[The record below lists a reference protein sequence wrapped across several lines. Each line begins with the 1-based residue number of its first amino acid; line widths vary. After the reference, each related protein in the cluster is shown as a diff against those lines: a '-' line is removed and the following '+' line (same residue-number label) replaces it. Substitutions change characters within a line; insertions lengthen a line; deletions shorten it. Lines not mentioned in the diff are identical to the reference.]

1 VRTTY
6 GKLIRDRIPEVL
18 EAEGLRYE
26 VVPLDGEGF
35 RAALLAKL
43 LEEAGEAAAAA
54 DTDAL
59 ANEGTRGSLRGDRR
73 RPRVARSRP
82 RRAAG
87 AAGAAAGGARGVRA
101 ATGVAVDGGVSGDA
115 PAITRR
121 RAVGVLTPGSPSEQ

>member
-1 VRTTY
+1 MRTTY

-59 ANEGTRGSLRGDRR
+59 AKELADLYEVIDAVLELHGLDRDALRALQARR
-73 RPRVARSRP
+73 REERGGFARRLEL
-82 RRAAG
+82 RWTEG
-87 AAGAAAGGARGVRA
+87 
-101 ATGVAVDGGVSGDA
+101 
-115 PAITRR
+115 
-121 RAVGVLTPGSPSEQ
+121 

>member
-43 LEEAGEAAAAA
+43 LEEAGVSTATRCGRCRRGGGRSAGGSRGDWSCGGRRGEAA
-54 DTDAL
+54 
-59 ANEGTRGSLRGDRR
+59 
-73 RPRVARSRP
+73 
-82 RRAAG
+82 
-87 AAGAAAGGARGVRA
+87 
-101 ATGVAVDGGVSGDA
+101 
-115 PAITRR
+115 TRR
-121 RAVGVLTPGSPSEQ
+121 RSLGDAQSES